1 MDSLESIKMAFKTLT
16 ANKLRSSLTML
27 GMIIG
32 NASVIAIIGIGQG
45 TQTFMT
51 QQLEALG
58 PNLLSVYRSNEDS
71 QGLASQE
78 HTLVLSDLEAIESQV
93 PAVKDATAHI
103 FMAGAPITYGSKTIQ
118 TSLLGTMPATIHVRN
133 VPVSIGRFFS
143 TEEQQQQAQVIA
155 LGPSFARKLFGSE
168 NPIGKE
174 LQINN
179 VSFRVIGVMK
189 AKGSLLGQ
197 DQDDMAFI
205 PITTMAAQIAGRE
218 SPYGIPIDYIEVSAK
233 DKDNIRTAAFQMTNV
248 LTRRHG
254 KKDIK
259 VSTQK
264 SFLNLVGQM
273 TGAMSLM
280 LAAIAGIS
288 LVVGGIGIMNIMLV
302 SVTERTKE
310 IGLRKAIGATQGDI
324 LTQFMIE
331 SVILSFAGGFIGTG
345 IGIGGVLLVA
355 LVTPL
360 QPAVPLGAIA
370 IAVGISGSIGL
381 IFGVVPAKQAAKLDP
396 IVALRS
402 A

>member
-1 MDSLESIKMAFKTLT
+1 MDILESIKMAVTTLT
-16 ANKLRSSLTML
+16 ANKLRSTLTML

-51 QQLEALG
+51 QKLEALG
-58 PNLLSVYRSNEDS
+58 PNLLTVYTNNEDN
-71 QGLASQE
+71 QGLATQE
-78 HTLVLSDLEAIESQV
+78 HTLVLSDLEAIDSQV

-118 TSLLGTMPATIHVRN
+118 TSLLGTTPATIQVRN
-133 VPVSIGRFFS
+133 VSVGIGRFFNAD
-143 TEEQQQQAQVIA
+143 EQQQQAQVVT
-155 LGPSFARKLFGSE
+155 LGPTFARKLFGSE
-168 NPIGKE
+168 TPLGKE
-174 LQINN
+174 VQINN
-179 VSFRVIGVMK
+179 VSFQVIGVMK
-189 AKGSLLGQ
+189 AKGSFLGQ
-197 DQDDMAFI
+197 DQDDIAMI
-205 PITTMAAQIAGRE
+205 PITTMATQIAGRE

-233 DKDNIRTAAFQMTNV
+233 GKESIRTAAFQMTN
-248 LTRRHG
+248 LLSRRHG
-254 KKDIK
+254 KKDVKI
-259 VSTQK
+259 STQK
-264 SFLNLVGQM
+264 SFLDLVGQM

-324 LTQFMIE
+324 LAQFMIE
-331 SVILSFAGGFIGTG
+331 AIILSFAGGFVGTG
-345 IGIGGVLLVA
+345 IGIGGVMIVA
-355 LVTPL
+355 ALTPL

-370 IAVGISGSIGL
+370 VAVGISGSIGL